1 MDRFRNLCR
10 FSRISK
16 VKGKGKERNYMIL
29 CFYWTCNGSMLETLV
44 MLDKYVV
51 RHVMLPIVTLL
62 FDM

>member
-1 MDRFRNLCR
+1 MT
-10 FSRISK
+10 S
-16 VKGKGKERNYMIL
+16 V
-29 CFYWTCNGSMLETLV
+29 LETLV